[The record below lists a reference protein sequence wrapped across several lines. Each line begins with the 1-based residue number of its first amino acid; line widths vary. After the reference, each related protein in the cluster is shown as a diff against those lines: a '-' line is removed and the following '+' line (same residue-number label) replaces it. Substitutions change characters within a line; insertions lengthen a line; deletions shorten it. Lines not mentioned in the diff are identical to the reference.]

1 MDDIFAVQDDIAQ
14 SVVNELRHAL
24 MGESSAQPEK
34 LAAEIAQATR
44 TRSDNPEAV
53 RLCMQARFLA
63 EQRTVAELQAAIAWY
78 EQAIA
83 LDPTYSAA
91 HAGLA
96 RTLNLLASY
105 GTLDAKETR
114 RLWERAQAAAEAAIA
129 HDPQNAV
136 AYVILAQYA
145 VGIERDM
152 AKADRL
158 IAQAYTLNPNSVDVL
173 REQALQH
180 RRRRR
185 FDDERAALEKAV
197 ALDPLAMMAR
207 VDLASVALLQRR
219 DDEVL
224 RMLMEI
230 KQMSPGW
237 WVPEAHLF
245 RLEQIKGNQQAA
257 IEHIIAM
264 HRLRGNTGAVAF
276 ARAALDA
283 GGWEG
288 YMRVA
293 IANPK
298 DADIW
303 RADLAYY
310 QMVLGDTDSAF
321 ASLHELISTHDER
334 TWVIVSNL
342 RFELLYADPCYT
354 ELLERT
360 GFMK

>member
-1 MDDIFAVQDDIAQ
+1 
-14 SVVNELRHAL
+14 
-24 MGESSAQPEK
+24 
-34 LAAEIAQATR
+34 
-44 TRSDNPEAV
+44 
-53 RLCMQARFLA
+53 MQARFLA
-63 EQRTVAELQAAIAWY
+63 EQRTVAELKAAIAWY

-207 VDLASVALLQRR
+207 VNLASAAFAQRR
-219 DDEVL
+219 DDEAFG
-224 RMLMEI
+224 MLMEI

-237 WVPEAHLF
+237 WIPEVHLF
-245 RLEQIKGNQQAA
+245 RVELIRGNQQAA
-257 IEHIIAM
+257 IEHLIAM
-264 HRLRGNTGAVAF
+264 YRLRGNVSAADST
-276 ARAALDA
+276 RAAFDA

-288 YMRVA
+288 YMRAATAKPEAFNV
-293 IANPK
+293 
-298 DADIW
+298 W
-303 RADLAYY
+303 RAELAYY

-321 ASLHELISTHDER
+321 ATLHEMISSYDER
-334 TWVIVSNL
+334 TWAIVGDP
-342 RFELLYADPCYT
+342 RFAPLYTDPRYA